1 MEYLAGI
8 YSSMQGD
15 TGTQHETYKGLLAND
30 EYGTRRVKAW
40 MEGSVKTGLTRLGQT
55 VKEYAQAT
63 YKAHKVFRIVQPSAI
78 QEQRE
83 VEINVPVYNDMG
95 DAIGKFHD
103 YQSAQFDVRVVAGQ
117 SMPVNRWAYL
127 GELKELMQLG
137 VIDDIAVLAE
147 TDVKNKEG
155 IAQRKSKYAE
165 LQGKNAQ
172 LEEAIKDKEGTIET
186 LERQMIQLGIKDKV
200 RQAEHDMRK
209 KVVDTS
215 AKIKGDAAV
224 NKANQDRYNYE
235 MALEKQRYKEK
246 LNQDMQNKSLQSNGE
261 QK

>member
-1 MEYLAGI
+1 
-8 YSSMQGD
+8 
-15 TGTQHETYKGLLAND
+15 
-30 EYGTRRVKAW
+30 
-40 MEGSVKTGLTRLGQT
+40 
-55 VKEYAQAT
+55 
-63 YKAHKVFRIVQPSAI
+63 
-78 QEQRE
+78 
-83 VEINVPVYNDMG
+83 
-95 DAIGKFHD
+95 
-103 YQSAQFDVRVVAGQ
+103 
-117 SMPVNRWAYL
+117 MPVNRWAYL

-155 IAQRKSKYAE
+155 IAQRKSMYAE
-165 LQGKNAQ
+165 LQGQNAQ